1 VTRGRP
7 ECRGVR
13 RWRSPGEQGQVAL
26 LVVGLFLVA
35 VLLVVVVV
43 DASAA
48 YLRRQR
54 LDSLADG
61 AALAAVDGLQGEA
74 VYTHGLGERA
84 EIDPLTA
91 RAYAADHL
99 RTLGAHRAY
108 PGLQMSVVT
117 TTDSV
122 RVRVTTPL
130 DLPLVPPG
138 WSSRTRVSGHA
149 AAYVTIQE

>member
-1 VTRGRP
+1 VTRRRDA
-7 ECRGVR
+7 RGQA
-13 RWRSPGEQGQVAL
+13 GL
-26 LVVGLFLVA
+26 MITGLFLVA

-74 VYTHGLGERA
+74 VYTRGLGERA
-84 EIDPLTA
+84 EIDPLAA
-91 RAYAADHL
+91 RAYSAAYL
-99 RTLGAHRAY
+99 RALGAHQHY
-108 PGLQMSVVT
+108 PGLQLQVVT
-117 TTDSV
+117 SLDSV
-122 RVRVTTPL
+122 QVRITTPL

-138 WSSRTRVSGHA
+138 WDDGARVTGRA
-149 AAYVTIQE
+149 AAYVTVGD